1 MLTVSISTT
10 QIQPIVRCGI
20 VPLGALNCTT
30 PSTNAVIAA
39 NAWSWIAGVAC
50 NNGARVIGP

>member
-1 MLTVSISTT
+1 MKFQKALIETASISNT

-20 VPLGALNCTT
+20 VPFGALNCTT

-39 NAWSWIAGVAC
+39 KAC
-50 NNGARVIGP
+50 I